1 MSCFVFCDFSKA
13 FDKVWHRGLL
23 HKLKAYGIN
32 GNLFDWFHSYL
43 NEREQRV
50 VIKDA
55 SSNFTTILGGVPQ
68 GSVLGP
74 LLFIIYINDIA
85 DKLASLTRLFADDTS
100 LNCSHSDGTEI
111 RSIINHDL
119 KELDEWSKRWL
130 MTFNPDKTEIMLFT
144 NLEHPEIN
152 FTFEDN
158 IISTIESHRHLGVT
172 FSTDAKWNAHI
183 ENIVSSVS
191 KHINILG
198 TDHLT

>member
-55 SSNFTTILGGVPQ
+55 SSSFTTILGGVPQ
-68 GSVLGP
+68 GSV
-74 LLFIIYINDIA
+74 LFIIYINDIA

-111 RSIINHDL
+111 QSIINHDL

-130 MTFNPDKTEIMLFT
+130 MTFNPDKTEIM
-144 NLEHPEIN
+144 
-152 FTFEDN
+152 
-158 IISTIESHRHLGVT
+158 
-172 FSTDAKWNAHI
+172 
-183 ENIVSSVS
+183 
-191 KHINILG
+191 
-198 TDHLT
+198 